1 MTLHGRSFKDDTL
14 LGKVSAAK
22 DILGS
27 AVAAY
32 LARGSK
38 ALFLISLDHP
48 ATVTHPPCATIDLL
62 IRLFLVLSL
71 SLLLSCSLD
80 ADRVIL
86 SDIRVHWLT
95 DDWSLGLRLCVRSM
109 VGIPSWLLARHRF
122 LLLFLVDFC
131 RTCNRLFTP
140 IPLMVAFDG
149 GVQFFGL
156 FPIRCKFQMSIRA
169 HHVLA
174 DLVAFARI
182 VFVQSLLLTD

>member
-1 MTLHGRSFKDDTL
+1 MTLHGRSFKNDTL

-48 ATVTHPPCATIDLL
+48 ATVTHPPCATIDHL
-62 IRLFLVLSL
+62 IRLFLVFL

-86 SDIRVHWLT
+86 SDIRVHWLK

-109 VGIPSWLLARHRF
+109 VRIPYWLLARHRF

-140 IPLMVAFDG
+140 IPLMVALDG

-156 FPIRCKFQMSIRA
+156 RPI
-169 HHVLA
+169 
-174 DLVAFARI
+174 
-182 VFVQSLLLTD
+182 